1 MKTRKTNDIK
11 AILFDMVGVL
21 LFKKNNYLPKTSAQI
36 NADKIERLYNHTDDR
51 KLLHD
56 IKDKLKLT
64 DSEIKDALCC
74 IPEKYEKFN
83 PLWNILPD
91 LKKKYSLAI
100 INNGNALAQ
109 NYWDKRFDYSIFDFF
124 VNSAIIGIRKPSPQ
138 IYLFACKKLNVK
150 PQECL
155 FMDNKEEYIKT
166 AKTLGMKTIWW
177 KPSEVNE
184 SFRIFQ
190 STYT

>member
-1 MKTRKTNDIK
+1 MKIRKTNDIK
-11 AILFDMVGVL
+11 AILFDMIGVL
-21 LFKKNNYLPKTSAQI
+21 LFKKNDYNPKTSAQI
-36 NADKIERLYNHTDDR
+36 NAEKIERLYNHIDDR
-51 KLLHD
+51 KLLQD

-64 DSEIKDALCC
+64 DSEIKEALPC
-74 IPEKYEKFN
+74 IPGKYEKFT
-83 PLWNILPD
+83 PLWNMLPD
-91 LKKKYSLAI
+91 LKKRYSLAI
-100 INNGNALAQ
+100 INNGNALAK
-109 NYWDKRFDYSIFDFF
+109 NYWDKRFDYSVFDLF

-138 IYLFACKKLNVK
+138 IYLFACQKLNVK

-177 KPSEVNE
+177 KPSEVKE

-190 STYT
+190 STYA